1 MDQAEFEAQLDSG
14 GYTHIE
20 TKALDPRPSNTEHAH
35 DYAIRGLVLDGIFI
49 VRQNGQPATYRAGE
63 VFAVPAGKKHSEEI
77 GPDGARILVGRKY

>member
-1 MDQAEFEAQLDSG
+1 MDQAEFEAQLDSD

-49 VRQNGQPATYRAGE
+49 VRQWPTRYLSCG
-63 VFAVPAGKKHSEEI
+63 
-77 GPDGARILVGRKY
+77 GRPLRCPLAKSIQKRSVQMELAFS